1 MSLQVPSAP
10 CANQVFEAAKTGDA
24 LRLRTALEQMKDS
37 HEITAAL
44 ETKAVST
51 SLSWEPMIGEIEA
64 TPLVV
69 AAELGHVD
77 CVKELLRHNANIE
90 TQAKFMAVAC
100 FGMMELSFKFTPLFI
115 AASKGHLNVVRCLVK
130 PISIVHDPMI
140 TQAR

>member
-1 MSLQVPSAP
+1 MSLQGPSAP

-51 SLSWEPMIGEIEA
+51 SLSWEPMIGEMEA

-100 FGMMELSFKFTPLFI
+100 FG
-115 AASKGHLNVVRCLVK
+115 
-130 PISIVHDPMI
+130 
-140 TQAR
+140 